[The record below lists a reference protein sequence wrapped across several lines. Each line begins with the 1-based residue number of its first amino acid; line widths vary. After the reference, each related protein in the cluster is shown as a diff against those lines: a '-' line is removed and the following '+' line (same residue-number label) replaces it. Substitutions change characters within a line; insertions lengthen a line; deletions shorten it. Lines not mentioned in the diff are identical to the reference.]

1 MNALVY
7 LIPAALGLG
16 LFGLAGF
23 LWALS
28 SGQYDDLDAAG
39 QTILEDELIVQPLAK
54 PDKLP

>member
-1 MNALVY
+1 MSALIY
-7 LIPAALGLG
+7 LIPAAIGLG

-39 QTILEDELIVQPLAK
+39 QTILEDEAIAQPLAK

>member
-1 MNALVY
+1 MSALIY
-7 LIPAALGLG
+7 LIPAAIGLG

-39 QTILEDELIVQPLAK
+39 QTILEDEVIAQPLAK

>member
-1 MNALVY
+1 MSALIY
-7 LIPAALGLG
+7 LIPAAIGLG

-39 QTILEDELIVQPLAK
+39 QTILEDEVIAQPLAK
-54 PDKLP
+54 SDKLP

>member
-1 MNALVY
+1 MSALVY

-23 LWALS
+23 LWPLS

-39 QTILEDELIVQPLAK
+39 QTILEDETIAQPLAK
-54 PDKLP
+54 QDKLP